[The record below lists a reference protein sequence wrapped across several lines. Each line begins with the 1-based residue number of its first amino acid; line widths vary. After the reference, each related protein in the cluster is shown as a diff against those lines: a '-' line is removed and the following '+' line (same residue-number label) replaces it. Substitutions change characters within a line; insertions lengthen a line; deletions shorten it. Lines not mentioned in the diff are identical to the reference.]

1 MCSMSVPEFPN
12 TVHRV
17 SVREDMVTVDVI
29 TLGIDKVDGFMDG
42 VYTVDQLPDWVQ
54 ERLAVLSI
62 CTLDSMV
69 EGIGKR
75 VTDSVFWIY
84 ED

>member
-1 MCSMSVPEFPN
+1 MSVPEFPN

-42 VYTVDQLPDWVQ
+42 VYT
-54 ERLAVLSI
+54 
-62 CTLDSMV
+62 LDSMV
-69 EGIGKR
+69 EGVGKR

>member
-1 MCSMSVPEFPN
+1 
-12 TVHRV
+12 
-17 SVREDMVTVDVI
+17 
-29 TLGIDKVDGFMDG
+29 MDG

-69 EGIGKR
+69 EGVGKR